1 MSETKESFWH
11 KLRNLFK
18 NTNEATKPKRT
29 VVVVTNDSNVPNQ
42 KPRVYK
48 LSDFSKVLTEKDVA
62 IGVDIA
68 SKPELLKYLADFAKK
83 SDSNLD
89 SEAIYGE
96 YLLREQQCP
105 TDLGDGIAIPHVQTA
120 SVKKLT
126 MLVVKLNH
134 PIAWTDTINVD
145 IVLSFLVPDPEK
157 DYQHV
162 PYLASVARLLLKK
175 DFLKKLR
182 LAQNESEVV
191 NLFIK
196 R

>member
-1 MSETKESFWH
+1 MSEANVSWWH

-18 NTNEATKPKRT
+18 NDSDTAKPQRT

-48 LSDFSKVLTEKDVA
+48 LSDFSKVLQIENVKIGLDASSRTEV
-62 IGVDIA
+62 
-68 SKPELLKYLADFAKK
+68 LRYLADMAKK
-83 SDSNLD
+83 TAPEID
-89 SEAIYGE
+89 SETIYGE

-105 TDLGDGIAIPHVQTA
+105 TNLGDGVAIPHIQTE

-126 MLVVKLNH
+126 MLIVKLTH
-134 PIAWTDTINVD
+134 PIKWTKDTEVD
-145 IVLSFLVPDPEK
+145 VVISFLVPDPEK

-162 PYLASVARLLLKK
+162 PYLASVARLLLKPE
-175 DFLKKLR
+175 FLKRLKLT
-182 LAQNESEVV
+182 QTESSLV
-191 NLFIK
+191 NIFSK